1 MHTFLASEYEKLYII
16 FLIRYIIYLII
27 YIDKGGLYLYM
38 KNNDD
43 LLIEALEDLALMINK
58 NKELEKEN
66 NKLRKQI
73 IQEVI
78 KHEQKQHKEK

>member
-1 MHTFLASEYEKLYII
+1 
-16 FLIRYIIYLII
+16 
-27 YIDKGGLYLYM
+27 M

>member
-16 FLIRYIIYLII
+16 VLIRYIIYLII